1 MPREKDTVWM
11 EWHSIERGSYK
22 EDRVACNHCQFECV
36 AQSSKLKRI
45 LKKCQ
50 LYLHTQSS
58 QNRASSSTSYQ
69 PPVVPHRVTATEKDV
84 LNTSH

>member
-1 MPREKDTVWM
+1 MDGVAFIEKGY
-11 EWHSIERGSYK
+11 HK
-22 EDRVACNHCQFECV
+22 EDRLACNHCQVECV
-36 AQSSKLKRI
+36 AQSNKLKAH

-69 PPVVPHRVTATEKDV
+69 PPVVRHRVTSSEKMF
-84 LNTSH
+84 LMLKLP